1 MQHQGLHV
9 PSVQSTALGGMGTSM
24 VTGGK
29 ARGAKE
35 IFPCFRYRNSP
46 MRSREQAQPK
56 QGTAAGVCL
65 QKLTQTKS

>member
-29 ARGAKE
+29 ARGAKK
-35 IFPCFRYRNSP
+35 IFPCFRSRSSP
-46 MRSREQAQPK
+46 MRSWEQAQPK

>member
-1 MQHQGLHV
+1 MQHQGPHV
-9 PSVQSTALGGMGTSM
+9 PSVQSKALGEMGASM

-29 ARGAKE
+29 ARGAKK
-35 IFPCFRYRNSP
+35 IFPCFRSRSSP
-46 MRSREQAQPK
+46 MRSWEQAQPK